1 MTHYATVICGGG
13 PAGVSAVVAAAVQ
26 GRLEEFL
33 DRGVLLVEAG
43 GQAGSGAIPHYGI
56 RANSLGSAFLECLD
70 GAAGSGLLA
79 GLADSA
85 EARELRDWAAE
96 YPPLPLVGAFLTRV
110 GERVVDA
117 LRAHPR
123 CDALLE
129 HAVAEVR
136 TGPERATV
144 LLSGPDG
151 EVVHTADRVL
161 LTMGGA
167 ERTELPGGALAAL
180 RAARPDLRIQPSGA
194 VITDPSWHPDA
205 DSPHRALGSVA
216 VLGGAHSAWAV
227 AAHLA
232 RLARAGWFAGPVEV
246 TVVERR
252 LPPIFYFSADEAA
265 AEGYHWDEADV
276 CGPSGRVHRFGG
288 LRGPARELAR
298 QVMGLAAEKA
308 PDGFGQAVL
317 DGPWTAEALEAAG
330 VASADLVITA
340 LGYDARLPRLL
351 GADGR
356 ELELAR
362 PRGAVDTG
370 RDGLPGLA
378 AGGSAERLVMYG
390 LGAGLVPS
398 EETGGEPGY
407 RGRLDGV
414 WVYQHDI
421 GAVIL
426 RALLATDRTE
436 EAR

>member
-33 DRGVLLVEAG
+33 DRGVLLVEATG
-43 GQAGSGAIPHYGI
+43 RAGSGSIPHYGI

-70 GAAGSGLLA
+70 GPAGSGLLA

-85 EARELRDWAAE
+85 EARELRGWADE
-96 YPPLPLVGAFLTRV
+96 YPPLPVVGAFLTLV

-117 LRAHPR
+117 LRRHPR
-123 CDALLE
+123 CDALLG
-129 HAVAEVR
+129 HRVVEVR

-151 EVVHTADRVL
+151 ELSHTGDRVL
-161 LTMGGA
+161 LTMGGR
-167 ERTELPGGALAAL
+167 ERTELAPDALAAL
-180 RAARPDLRIQPSGA
+180 VERRPGLRVLSSGE

-205 DSPHRALGSVA
+205 ASPHRALGSIA

-252 LPPIFYFSADEAA
+252 LPPIFYFSAAEAR
-265 AEGYHWDEADV
+265 AEGYRWDEADV

-308 PDGFGQAVL
+308 PDGFGQVVL
-317 DGPWTAEALEAAG
+317 DGPWTAEALEAAVG
-330 VASADLVITA
+330 DADLVITA

-426 RALLATDRTE
+426 RALLANDRTE
-436 EAR
+436 EGR